1 MSNYCKT
8 YLNSLA
14 HFDCIAH
21 VSARLLGVPVH
32 FGQSKSGEFTV
43 ATVPS
48 LSYRPSAQNNKGLP
62 GIIEISMAYTED
74 TWTKDEKYFYEKYE
88 KEAFHINIH
97 VETNSKGQ
105 LLFYNR
111 ATPVM
116 QALAHKLVDVFG
128 GTMYADEND
137 FDRKI
142 ITHEVQTGSF
152 LPFYID
158 DENEGFVARH
168 AFYQNLHA
176 IPSSLIRHYQTI
188 SPYPYEPDELHNKL
202 YRFVD
207 IEYQR
212 LHHSVNEKNGPALD
226 NPEKIKLPKI

>member
-1 MSNYCKT
+1 MSNNCKT
-8 YLNSLA
+8 YINPIA
-14 HFDCIAH
+14 HLDAIAH

-32 FGQSKSGEFTV
+32 FGKSKSGEFIV

-48 LSYRPSAQNNKGLP
+48 LSYRPSAENNKGLP
-62 GIIEISMAYTED
+62 QIMVISMAYTDDIWNKNE
-74 TWTKDEKYFYEKYE
+74 EFFYEKY
-88 KEAFHINIH
+88 KGEAFHINIH
-97 VETNSKGQ
+97 LETNSKGQ

-116 QALAHKLVDVFG
+116 QALSHKLVDIFG
-128 GTMYADEND
+128 GTMYAD
-137 FDRKI
+137 DRAFEKKI

-152 LPFYID
+152 LPFYVD
-158 DENEGFVARH
+158 DENEGFVARQ

-176 IPSSLIRHYQTI
+176 IPSSLIRHYQTV
-188 SPYPYEPDELHNKL
+188 SPYPYEPDELQNKL

-212 LHHSVNEKNGPALD
+212 LNDSVNEKNGPAID
-226 NPEKIKLPKI
+226 KAEKIKPPKI